1 MLPESVGNQEVG
13 IKVGTGSV
21 GSATDPWLT
30 NERMSFVMHVEQN
43 NTAAKTSYICKMN
56 EFGQS

>member
-21 GSATDPWLT
+21 GSATDPGLT